1 MKQKK
6 QTTKEKEP
14 ETISEYVSNS
24 FAAYAVMATASDL
37 LLRQTELAMLKDKIS
52 FKKERK
58 KVITELQ
65 QSIRRTEY
73 LGNRFVDEVCTN
85 SGQEFI
91 GAFDALLG
99 DAHLIVALIMRYYN
113 ATYGSD
119 ENWHKIAD
127 YLKEL
132 KLRDLFTEEQI
143 AKFEKIM

>member
-6 QTTKEKEP
+6 QTFKEKEP
-14 ETISEYVSNS
+14 AHINEHTANA

-52 FKKERK
+52 FKRERNK
-58 KVITELQ
+58 AITELQ

-73 LGNRFVDEVCTN
+73 LGNRFVDEVCAN
-85 SGQEFI
+85 SGHDLI
-91 GAFDALLG
+91 GSFDALLG
-99 DAHLIVALIMRYYN
+99 DANLVVALLMRYYN

-119 ENWHKIAD
+119 ENWHKIVEF
-127 YLKEL
+127 LKEL

-143 AKFEKIM
+143 AKFEKII